1 MRELGIIVALV
12 SLLILGA
19 LPNVGCQISGTF
31 HHIANALHPG
41 ASSVTVCK

>member
-19 LPNVGCQISGTF
+19 LPDVGCQISGTF
-31 HHIANALHPG
+31 HHLANALHPG
-41 ASSVTVCK
+41 SSVIEVCK